1 MKKDKRAKKG
11 NRTNV
16 VIQRSQRDI
25 IEPLIKKHEGNFS
38 AAIRDCI
45 DFAGICIEKAGSLE
59 RAKERL
65 MEQESSLFKPG
76 DKLLL
81 NIEGIT
87 SLTFCTKKKGDRD
100 NLELNIHGEIRPHDV
115 GP

>member
-1 MKKDKRAKKG
+1 MPSWKTDRI
-11 NRTNV
+11 NI
-16 VIQRSQRDI
+16 VIHEPQRKI
-25 IEPLIKKHEGNFS
+25 LEPFVKKHRGNFS

-45 DFAGICIEKAGSLE
+45 EFAGFCIEKAGSLE
-59 RAKERL
+59 RAKERFI
-65 MEQESSLFKPG
+65 EQENSIFKPG

-87 SLTFCTKKKGDRD
+87 SLTFRTKKNGDRD
-100 NLELNIHGEIRPHDV
+100 NLELNIRGEICPHDV